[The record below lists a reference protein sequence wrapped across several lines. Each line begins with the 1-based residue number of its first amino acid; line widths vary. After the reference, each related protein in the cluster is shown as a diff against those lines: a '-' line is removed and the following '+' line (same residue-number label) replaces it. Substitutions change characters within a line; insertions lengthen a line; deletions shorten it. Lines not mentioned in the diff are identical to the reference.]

1 MLGENDRLRRDSPR
15 TQQTHS
21 VALLVIFKPAFCL
34 VTHDYMCV
42 THENRKFLKPC
53 HVLTLLANSLEE
65 NNK

>member
-15 TQQTHS
+15 TQQTYS
-21 VALLVIFKPAFCL
+21 VRLLVIFEPALCL

-53 HVLTLLANSLEE
+53 HVLALLANSLEE
-65 NNK
+65 R